1 MPSSPALRCK
11 HIRNPL
17 WDELGS
23 AFRVL
28 AAPADADLLAC
39 DIKNTLRQHC
49 DKISYETVAVSLCCY
64 GNLPRK
70 IKLKLCSWFLA
81 AFSSFPRLSVA
92 AAS

>member
-39 DIKNTLRQHC
+39 DIKNTVS
-49 DKISYETVAVSLCCY
+49 DNTVTKLATK
-64 GNLPRK
+64 LPP
-70 IKLKLCSWFLA
+70 LA
-81 AFSSFPRLSVA
+81 CVA
-92 AAS
+92 MVICRAR